1 MFENDIDKLFK
12 DKLSNREFEIKDSY
26 IANLEKSL
34 DAQKIYRRR
43 FLITIFLLV
52 LLASFIIGYYALNY
66 GNESLSNKPN
76 SEVELDIEIVS
87 DNNTEKTLN
96 NINKYDENTSEL
108 VTQKNSN
115 DTPLMSRYNKPH
127 INEKIKGDIN
137 NKVNQLS
144 RIEKNIASNKKNLKD
159 DQLTSSNIISTISPE
174 KRINKP
180 LNTEDKELN
189 QKDIKLNSTANLG
202 QLIDDKNVS
211 LSNVNDKEKTDDIEP
226 SSNFESKTTD
236 SNESSNNESKEIEN
250 QNNKINTE
258 KGALLH
264 EDSIQNELNDNDEMN
279 SENIPSTNTKKDT
292 SLVLKNDGTITKN
305 ASDPSIIE
313 TTDTLNVDS
322 LNMDNL
328 NVENKDST
336 SKDNSTIND
345 KTNYKKWNVSL
356 YTGPTMISKTTSSNV
371 SDNYLNKRDAEE
383 KNITTINY
391 GIEAS
396 YFFTKNINLST
407 GLNYLTYGENI
418 NYSEV
423 INSTNNSIITSYNQ
437 TITFDSILGFD
448 TTYTPV
454 YTNQIVNETIIDSQ
468 TNKNRYSY
476 LHIPFMIGYKVQLNK
491 IGINVKVGGSLAF
504 LIRKNGEHLNTEM
517 TGIETADMKN
527 MIYNIVTSS
536 KFSYPIKK
544 IDLFIEPRYQ
554 FKASN
559 FLNNSLVNQK
569 YSSLGVNIGAS
580 IKF

>member
-115 DTPLMSRYNKPH
+115 DTPLMSRYNKPN

-144 RIEKNIASNKKNLKD
+144 RIEKNSASNKKNLKD
-159 DQLTSSNIISTISPE
+159 DQLTSSNIISTISAE

-180 LNTEDKELN
+180 LNTENKELN
-189 QKDIKLNSTANLG
+189 QKDIKLNSTANSG
-202 QLIDDKNVS
+202 QLIDDKNAS

-226 SSNFESKTTD
+226 SSNFESKTTNY
-236 SNESSNNESKEIEN
+236 NESSNNESKEIEN
-250 QNNKINTE
+250 QNNKINAE

-264 EDSIQNELNDNDEMN
+264 EDSIQNELNNNDEMN
-279 SENIPSTNTKKDT
+279 YDNIPSTNTKKDT

-305 ASDPSIIE
+305 SSDLSIIE

-356 YTGPTMISKTTSSNV
+356 YTGPTMISKTTSGNV

-504 LIRKNGEHLNTEM
+504 LIQKNGEHLNTEM